1 MGFWSRVADFARRR
15 SGDSTGDERLW
26 GEIGDGGTTNS
37 GAMVNSGTAMRHT
50 AVMACVSILAGD
62 VAKIPLDVY
71 RRLGNGGKEA
81 IADHYLHR
89 LLREPN
95 NWQDGFE
102 FKEMLQAS
110 LVLRGNG
117 YAVTVRNGRGV
128 PMYMVPIHPDRVGL
142 FEAPSG
148 EYFYY
153 VTRNG
158 LHEMA
163 MLREQPLMIPAE
175 NMFHIR
181 WLPMWNSLLGSS
193 RLSLIRQSVGLS
205 IALEE
210 HEARFVGQGARTSGV
225 LSTDQ
230 KFANKEVRE
239 DLREAW
245 QKLQA
250 GPRNSG
256 AVAILEQ
263 GLKWQPL
270 GLSMVDSQ
278 FIESRNFQLR
288 DVARAFDVP
297 PYKLFI
303 EGETEGPAM
312 VQMAQQ
318 YLNGPISTYCERW
331 KAKGEMFFDLDGFNA
346 FLGWDYAHFV
356 KADLLSRLTA
366 YRQVVGGPWMAVN
379 EARRGEDMPNVEN
392 GETVQQA
399 VNMAPRGWEPPD
411 RGTGGQGSNQTGT
424 PAEGGNGD
432 PNRNPADDPV
442 PGV

>member
-1 MGFWSRVADFARRR
+1 MGFWSRIADFARRR
-15 SGDSTGDERLW
+15 SGEAAGDDRLW
-26 GEIGDGGTTNS
+26 GEIGDGGTTGS
-37 GAMVNSGTAMRHT
+37 GVMVNSGTAMRHT

-71 RRLGNGGKEA
+71 RRKENGGKEV
-81 IADHYLHR
+81 ITDHYLHR
-89 LLREPN
+89 LLRAPN
-95 NWQDGFE
+95 NWQDGLE

-117 YAVTVRNGRGV
+117 YAVAVRNGRGM
-128 PMYMVPIHPDRVGL
+128 PLYMVPIHPDRVGL

-163 MLREQPLMIPAE
+163 MLREQPLMIPSRD
-175 NMFHIR
+175 MFHIR

-193 RLSLIRQSVGLS
+193 RLSLMRQSVGLS

-270 GLSMVDSQ
+270 GPRWWTASSS
-278 FIESRNFQLR
+278 SRGISSFATWRGRSTCRRTSWHRGRDRRPGDGADGAAVFERSDQRLLR
-288 DVARAFDVP
+288 AV
-297 PYKLFI
+297 
-303 EGETEGPAM
+303 EGEGRE
-312 VQMAQQ
+312 V
-318 YLNGPISTYCERW
+318 LR
-331 KAKGEMFFDLDGFNA
+331 
-346 FLGWDYAHFV
+346 
-356 KADLLSRLTA
+356 
-366 YRQVVGGPWMAVN
+366 
-379 EARRGEDMPNVEN
+379 ARRRRCVPRLGLCALRQGRSAVEVH
-392 GETVQQA
+392 GLSPGGRRPV
-399 VNMAPRGWEPPD
+399 D
-411 RGTGGQGSNQTGT
+411 GGQ
-424 PAEGGNGD
+424 
-432 PNRNPADDPV
+432 
-442 PGV
+442 